1 MVALPGLKR
10 KKAVVDDSVA
20 SKAVSEDSS
29 GSEKR
34 GRFPLSFRRRA
45 PVDIRARR
53 GVKDYSVLSGM
64 RPMDSLG
71 ERVVDASGNQMVVWE
86 VQGSDINEGTVE
98 VSWER
103 TINSLDHPVQI
114 LVRQHLPRLDLVR
127 NNLRESRPEAMREGR
142 ICEVADSLL
151 DYLAHIERNDRIVDR
166 RRYVICREIDL
177 LKASGLMVGSGLSNR
192 ELKGDELKDLYAS
205 CFSGLSPHPK
215 LREELQDFQAL
226 EYPKYLELRG
236 RYVRCFEL
244 TEYPRVVSAH
254 YLESLLDYGVEMD
267 LSMYIWPVQQ
277 SEAQSRLRTQMVRWQ
292 GQRGDLLQRGRVVP
306 PEVDMVVEDVER
318 LWGEVQRGVSQLF
331 RISMTIAVYGR
342 SVEELDESSQV
353 VDSYFRSAMSR
364 VQPMTFRHGLG
375 YRNVMP
381 TMRSGAQEPYLTDTG
396 TLKRFYPFSP
406 PDMST
411 NGGTLFGMDRRS
423 RSPIIFDPFDTS
435 RMNGHMIMMARSGA
449 GKSYTTKLRVV
460 REATRGTPIY
470 LIDPDGEYG
479 PIANLMGGRVLV
491 PGRPGYGMNPFA
503 TVYVDVGYLTD
514 KCTNICYLMRV
525 MLQGEVD
532 QEGVAI
538 IDRCVSG
545 FYSHQ
550 LRKLE
555 MAGIYPQGQL
565 LGAGGMREFFA
576 YLKSDDAPDDAV
588 WLANMMERFAVGSV
602 RFLMA
607 SSEEGVSDDLMTDE
621 RPVTTFNLRSLSD
634 QLKPVAVS
642 VCAEVVWGLAV
653 SRPRPRIMVVDE
665 CWTVLS
671 TPEGSAV
678 LLAIAKRARKY
689 KLALMAVTQ
698 DVQDFLATIEGKGV
712 SGHAGLSLLQNACDK
727 FVLAQ
732 DDNVYD
738 DVCNVL
744 NLTTTSREF
753 LRTVGR
759 GQGLLVSAGSGQFP
773 VEMIST
779 VKENELLL
787 DPTWLEDGQ
796 SIDADL
802 EARLLREYIGGK
814 SLSATGV
821 MDLGDDGY
829 RMPFT
834 SSDWLAEELEARI
847 HGERRRDEADFA

>member
-1 MVALPGLKR
+1 MVAFLKR
-10 KKAVVDDSVA
+10 KNGATDTAVADVEEASGVKKRRGLFGGGGGVA
-20 SKAVSEDSS
+20 ISD
-29 GSEKR
+29 
-34 GRFPLSFRRRA
+34 
-45 PVDIRARR
+45 RR
-53 GVKDYSVLSGM
+53 GVKDYGVLAGM
-64 RPMDSLG
+64 RPMDAVG
-71 ERVVDASGNQMVVWE
+71 DRVFDSSGNKLVVWE
-86 VQGSDINEGTVE
+86 VQGNDINDGTVE

-103 TINSLDHPVQI
+103 TINGLDHPVQI
-114 LVRQHLPRLDLVR
+114 LIRQHLPRLDLVR
-127 NNLRESRPEAMREGR
+127 ADLRDSRPESMREGR
-142 ICEVADSLL
+142 IAEVADSLL
-151 DYLAHIERNDRIVDR
+151 EYLAHIEANDRIVDR
-166 RRYVICREIDL
+166 RRYVVCRELDL
-177 LKASGLMVGSGLSNR
+177 LKASGLMVGSGLTHH
-192 ELKGDELKDLYAS
+192 EMKGDELKDLYAS
-205 CFSGLSPHPK
+205 CYTGLSPHPM
-215 LREELQDFQAL
+215 LREELQEFQAL
-226 EYPKYLELRG
+226 EYRNHLELRG

-244 TEYPRVVSAH
+244 AEYPRVVGPH

-267 LSMYIWPVQQ
+267 LSMYIWPVDQN
-277 SEAQSRLRTQMVRWQ
+277 EAQSRLRTQMVRWQ
-292 GQRGDLLQRGRVVP
+292 GQREDLLQRRRVVP

-318 LWGEVQRGVSQLF
+318 LWGEVQRGVSRLF
-331 RISMTIAVYGR
+331 RMSITIAVYGR
-342 SVEELDESSQV
+342 SLEELEESSEV
-353 VDSYFRSAMSR
+353 VVSYFRSEQSR
-364 VQPMTFRHGLG
+364 IQPMTFRHGLG

-381 TMRSGAQEPYLTDTG
+381 TMRSGTGEPYLTDTG
-396 TLKRFYPFSP
+396 TLKRFYPFTP
-406 PDMST
+406 PDMNT
-411 NGGTLFGMDRRS
+411 RGGTLFGMDRRS
-423 RSPIIFDPFDTS
+423 RSPIIFDPFDAS

-449 GKSYTTKLRVV
+449 GKSYTTKLRVL

-503 TVYVDVGYLTD
+503 TVYVDIGYLTD
-514 KCTNICYLMRV
+514 KCTNLCYLMRV
-525 MLQGEVD
+525 MLQGDVD
-532 QEGVAI
+532 QEASAI

-545 FYSHQ
+545 FYANE
-550 LRKLE
+550 LRKLGE
-555 MAGIYPQGQL
+555 AGMSPQGQL
-565 LGAGGMREFFA
+565 LGSGGMRQFFG
-576 YLKSDDAPDDAV
+576 YLKSDDAPENAI
-588 WLANMMERFAVGSV
+588 WLANMMERFAVGNV

-607 SSEEGVSDDLMTDE
+607 SSDEGVSDDLMTDE

-678 LLAIAKRARKY
+678 LLAIVKRARKY

-732 DDNVYD
+732 DDNVYEN
-738 DVCNVL
+738 VCDVL
-744 NLTTTSREF
+744 NLTRTSREF

-796 SIDADL
+796 NIDAEL
-802 EARLLREYIGGK
+802 EARLLREYVDGGN
-814 SLSATGV
+814 LSEVHIMELDDDEYRIPITGP
-821 MDLGDDGY
+821 DL
-829 RMPFT
+829 
-834 SSDWLAEELEARI
+834 LAEELESRV
-847 HGERRRDEADFA
+847 HGERRRDEVDFGR

>member
-1 MVALPGLKR
+1 MVSLLGLR
-10 KKAVVDDSVA
+10 KKKQLDQSGVDVA
-20 SKAVSEDSS
+20 SAGEQIDEPLK
-29 GSEKR
+29 KR
-34 GRFPLSFRRRA
+34 RFPFMSGRGGEVAVR
-45 PVDIRARR
+45 DRR
-53 GVKDYSVLSGM
+53 GVKDYGVLAGM
-64 RPMDSLG
+64 RPMDSIG
-71 ERVVDASGNQMVVWE
+71 DRVIDSSGNKLVVWE
-86 VQGSDINEGTVE
+86 VQGNDINDGTVE

-103 TINSLDHPVQI
+103 TINSVDHPIQV

-127 NNLRESRPEAMREGR
+127 SNLRASRPEAMREGL
-142 ICEVADSLL
+142 IGEVADSLL
-151 DYLAHIERNDRIVDR
+151 DYLAHIEANDRIVDR
-166 RRYVICREIDL
+166 RRYVVCRELDL
-177 LKASGLMVGSGLSNR
+177 LKASSLMVGSGLMHR
-192 ELKGDELKDLYAS
+192 ELKGDDLKDLYAS
-205 CFSGLSPHPK
+205 CYSGLSPHPM
-215 LREELQDFQAL
+215 LREEMDEFQAL
-226 EYPKYLELRG
+226 EYAKHLELRG
-236 RYVRCFEL
+236 RFVRCFEL
-244 TEYPRVVSAH
+244 VDYPRVVGPQ

-267 LSMYIWPVQQ
+267 LSLYIWPVDQN
-277 SEAQSRLRTQMVRWQ
+277 EAQSRLRTQMVRWQ
-292 GQRGDLLQRGRVVP
+292 GQRGDLIQRGRVVP

-318 LWGEVQRGVSQLF
+318 LWGDVQRGVSQLF
-331 RISMTIAVYGR
+331 RVSITIAVYGR
-342 SVEELDESSQV
+342 SVEELAESSQV
-353 VDSYFRSAMSR
+353 VTSYFRSSMSR
-364 VQPMTFRHGLG
+364 IQPMTFRHGVG
-375 YRNVMP
+375 FRSVMP
-381 TMRSGAQEPYLTDTG
+381 TMRAGSQEPYLTDTG
-396 TLKRFYPFSP
+396 TLKRFYPFTP
-406 PDMST
+406 PDMNT
-411 NGGTLFGMDRRS
+411 RGGTLFGMDRRS
-423 RSPIIFDPFDTS
+423 RSPIIFDPFDAS

-460 REATRGTPIY
+460 REATRGIPVY

-479 PIANLMGGRVLV
+479 PIAKMMGGRVLV

-532 QEGVAI
+532 QAGVSV

-545 FYSHQ
+545 FYSDQ
-550 LRKLE
+550 LRRIGQ
-555 MAGIYPQGQL
+555 AGMVPQGEL
-565 LGAGGMREFFA
+565 LAAGGMREFYS
-576 YLKSDDAPDDAV
+576 YLRSDDAPDDAM

-607 SSEEGVSDDLMTDE
+607 SSDEGVSDDLMMDE

-653 SRPRPRIMVVDE
+653 SKPRPRIMVVDE

-712 SGHAGLSLLQNACDK
+712 TGHAGLSLLQNACDK

-732 DDNVYD
+732 DDNVYEE
-738 DVCNVL
+738 VCKVL
-744 NLTTTSREF
+744 NLTSTSREF

-779 VKENELLL
+779 VKEHELLL
-787 DPTWLEDGQ
+787 DPSWLEDGQ

-802 EARLLREYIGGK
+802 EARLLREYVDGK
-814 SLSATGV
+814 DI
-821 MDLGDDGY
+821 MDLGADQYKIGL
-829 RMPFT
+829 T
-834 SSDWLAEELEARI
+834 SSDLLAEELEARI
-847 HGERRRDEADFA
+847 QGERRSDEIDFA